1 MSDEP
6 KRLTIEEAHQA
17 FAGGYNGKVWDLLGK
32 SDRTPEE
39 GAVMLHMAHASCT
52 HWLAA
57 GDESHHQRGEW
68 LIARV
73 NAVLGYP
80 EAALRHAAV
89 CMDLTMRHPKRME
102 DFDRAY
108 AFEAL
113 ARAHALA
120 GDRSEALL
128 YLGKAREAG
137 AAIADVGNRDLFL
150 SDLSSG
156 DWHGV
161 G

>member
-1 MSDEP
+1 MGGEP
-6 KRLTIEEAHQA
+6 ERLTLEEAHRA
-17 FAGGYNGKVWDLLGK
+17 FATGYNGKVWDLLAK
-32 SDRTPEE
+32 PDRTPEE
-39 GAVMLHMAHASCT
+39 GAVMLHLAHASCA

-57 GDESHHQRGEW
+57 GDESSHQRGEW
-68 LIARV
+68 LVSRV

-80 EAALRHAAV
+80 EAALRHART
-89 CMDLTMRHPKRME
+89 CMDLTMRFPERMAE
-102 DFDRAY
+102 FDRAY

-128 YLGKAREAG
+128 YLGKARKAG
-137 AAIADVGNRDLFL
+137 AAIGDDGDREVFLADLT
-150 SDLSSG
+150 SG
-156 DWHGV
+156 DWHGT